1 MAIDRFQDENI
12 LLNSKQPVENVPL
25 YDTSDI
31 VKLGSPFP
39 SGYNGGYTGDELTN
53 MTFGNSITEIHVY
66 SGDNLLQSIEN
77 NKTTTITENGEPFI
91 KLTPEL
97 DVRITGAEKGYY
109 SIVYNFLTPTQ
120 GIIPPNNNKYLRIE
134 RISADGT
141 EIELLTDNS
150 DYIRSLYYLEKE
162 IAKRAT
168 DPTYSFNYV
177 LNFGSNDLAVIADVS
192 FESNA
197 AARAG
202 YKTEKIAFPTDIFN
216 GWIQFNNPLRGYDP
230 SVLPYHS
237 DGIKEVVHSISQM
250 NDNPGIPD
258 GKEGVRITNAETT
271 FIPSFRDFRDG
282 EYYYIEVANFMDLVT
297 DAPGWYYPKLFKPT
311 GQGWD
316 THVNLP
322 GLRATGRV
330 AKFIPTIVTD
340 TNGNKTVELK
350 QETETVGGVTKKIYY
365 DNKLDNTET
374 FYDIVPGRIYTGD
387 TPEDDDKFLIVK
399 FFDDTLIKPKLEKV
413 VVKLYKPLNPALES
427 KLCSIDLLNNNSYIE
442 RLLLYPFKKIITIG
456 DFSPPNWKVDL
467 GNYGGSK
474 GTDLKSWND
483 LLDANLSTSQQIVN
497 KYMSSSFGEMDMNV
511 DYSELDN
518 FVHYSSAV
526 ERVKNFKYKIQL
538 IESYDARIATLN
550 DVSGSHALTN
560 ISQSIDR
567 KNNVISGFD
576 GFEYWMYYEST
587 GSLYTHYSSSIY
599 QVSPW
604 PKQTVYPLVLES
616 STSAT
621 AETYYNSLIDTSTT
635 YDVFNDSRLTKLI
648 PQSLASDELNLEYL
662 LFIDMIGH
670 HFDITWSYIKKLTSL
685 NTREEH
691 PHDGI
696 PNELLYSVAK
706 AAGWQ
711 LSHGKQTSE
720 LWKYAAGKDQSGNP
734 IQSGSLASKSD
745 EQINYEVWRRIVNN
759 LPYLLKTKGTRRSI
773 KALIATYGIPSAFLN
788 IKEYGGPII
797 EPDETSIR
805 PIYEHDKFVYKVK
818 MDDSANYISV
828 PWGNINDLNPNT
840 YVLDTPNPID
850 TIELQF
856 SHTLTGNKHVLLSKS
871 GSASNKVD
879 FLVLLEP
886 QSAVS
891 QNGNIHLYLS
901 GSGGYKSASI
911 SDVPVFDNKMSSL
924 FLKRKSI
931 GTATSYTL
939 HYRRQRNGE
948 IAFRKSASISVDP
961 ADFAILSTYNTTWT
975 GSGTFTV
982 GNASLPGSGVPSLWG
997 SSNYINGFVQEI
1009 RYYTDPLND
1018 TVMDDHTLSR
1028 MSYHGNAPTSSY
1040 FDLKFRFLPSSELK
1054 VITNPHS
1061 VSSKHPNQNIIT
1073 IENGLT
1079 LSASIVG
1086 VASDNLNGVTD
1097 TYYTKVPSAGAN
1109 NILNN
1114 KVRVE
1119 SSTLSGIL
1127 DPDHKKENSRYDSAP
1142 VDSNKV
1148 GVFLSATNMY
1158 NEDVLN
1164 HTGFFTIDDYI
1175 GNPDSRNGYHDTN
1188 VELEHLRRQVFKKY
1202 SSKNLI
1208 NTVISILTRF
1218 DFTVFQQIKQV
1229 LPARVDY
1236 DYGIL
1241 IEPHILERPK
1251 VTSNSSISY
1260 TRPQHDT
1267 TIKIIDGISP
1277 VGSYD
1282 TYNGTIT
1289 SDNIYTVTASREDI
1303 ASVGSASLTPQY
1315 APAVYK
1321 YTILNYSA
1329 SYDMGYGVG
1338 WVTGSN
1344 GPWNYNVLGATTIN
1358 NTLALHAKTENY
1370 FYSSSLSASMKLYYS
1385 SSLSPAQTST
1395 DGQSLAMNNLK
1406 FNGCKVSSDSLTTN
1420 SPDTPD
1426 GLPVIEVF
1434 PADPN
1439 VLIVT
1444 APLAQGSLTIDS
1456 NTGLQ
1461 LIPLQDTIAYGNM
1474 LFQQKPEYDSVVSAF
1489 KQEIQSMS
1497 DFEEHRVDEF
1507 DLNYTQQLDNQLV
1520 EDNRQALFD
1529 NTNTI

>member
-31 VKLGSPFP
+31 VKLGSPLLDF
-39 SGYNGGYTGDELTN
+39 NQVETN
-53 MTFGNSITEIHVY
+53 HFLQGNSTTEIHVY

-77 NKTTTITENGEPFI
+77 TTDYSSGYYGAPFI
-91 KLTPEL
+91 KLTPED

-109 SIVYNFLTPTQ
+109 SIVYNFLTTLTD
-120 GIIPPNNNKYLRIE
+120 KRLKIE

-141 EIELLTDNS
+141 EIELLTDSSNS
-150 DYIRSLYYLEKE
+150 LSRLYQLKE
-162 IAKRAT
+162 ELPAAIT
-168 DPTYSFNYV
+168 NYDPTLPQGKLNYV
-177 LNFGSNDLAVIADVS
+177 LNFGSNDLVVIADIN
-192 FESNA
+192 FDSNITE
-197 AARAG
+197 RVG
-202 YKTEKIAFPTDIFN
+202 FKTVQLDFPTSTFT
-216 GWIQFNNPLRGYDP
+216 GRIQFQYPLRGYTFWDNVNGVSIP
-230 SVLPYHS
+230 GGTTKDTVITPYR
-237 DGIKEVVHSISQM
+237 M
-250 NDNPGIPD
+250 NDNDGNTPNGSPGTTD
-258 GKEGVRITNAETT
+258 ERGVLIQNVKTT
-271 FIPSFRDFRDG
+271 FYPSFRDFRDG
-282 EYYYIEVANFMDLVT
+282 EYFYIEAADMMDV
-297 DAPGWYYPKLFKPT
+297 PNGWMTPQIWNDEPWNTYVY
-311 GQGWD
+311 
-316 THVNLP
+316 LP

-330 AKFIPTIVTD
+330 AKFIPTLVPDATGVSKMELVQEKDSSGNDIFHYGAVSQDTVT
-340 TNGNKTVELK
+340 NL
-350 QETETVGGVTKKIYY
+350 ETY
-365 DNKLDNTET
+365 
-374 FYDIVPGRIYTGD
+374 FDIVPGREYSGD
-387 TPEDDDKFLIVK
+387 EPVDEDKKVIVK
-399 FFDDTLIKPKLEKV
+399 YFDDTLKVPELKKV

-456 DFSPPNWKVDL
+456 DFSPPNWKIDL
-467 GNYGGSK
+467 GNYGKSQ

-483 LLDANLSTSQQIVN
+483 LLDANLSTSQQIIN
-497 KYMSSSFGEMDMNV
+497 KYISSSFGEMDMNV

-567 KNNVISGFD
+567 KNKVISGFD
-576 GFEYWMYYEST
+576 GFEYWMYYEPT
-587 GSLYTHYSSSIY
+587 GSLYTHYTSSTY

-604 PKQTVYPLVLES
+604 PKQTVYPLVQEQ
-616 STSAT
+616 STTST
-621 AETYYNSLIDTSTT
+621 AETYYNSLIDTATT

-648 PQSLASDELNLEYL
+648 PQSLASDDQNLEYL

-685 NTREEH
+685 ATREEH
-691 PHDGI
+691 PYDGI
-696 PNELLYSVAK
+696 PNELLYNVAK
-706 AAGWQ
+706 SAGWQ
-711 LSHGKQTSE
+711 LLNGKQATE

-734 IQSGSLASKSD
+734 IQSGSIASKSD

-773 KALIATYGIPSAFLN
+773 KALIATYGIPSTFLN

-797 EPDETSIR
+797 EPDEITVR
-805 PIYEHDKFVYKVK
+805 PIYEHDKFVYRVK
-818 MDDSANYISV
+818 MDDTTNYISV

-856 SHTLTGNKHVLLSKS
+856 SHTSTSNKHVLLSKS
-871 GSASNKVD
+871 GSTSNAVD

-886 QSAVS
+886 DTSTAGK
-891 QNGNIHLYLS
+891 GNIHLYLS

-924 FLKRKSI
+924 FLKRDTSVNDI
-931 GTATSYTL
+931 HENNSYTL

-948 IAFRKSASISVDP
+948 IAVRASASISISGDATASFNP
-961 ADFAILSTYNTTWT
+961 AWT

-1028 MSYHGNAPTSSY
+1028 MSYHGNSPTASY

-1073 IENGLT
+1073 TSTGAT

-1086 VASDNLNGVTD
+1086 VATDNLNGVTD
-1097 TYYTKVPSAGAN
+1097 TYYTKTPSVGAN

-1127 DPDHKKENSRYDSAP
+1127 DPDHKKEKSRYDSAP

-1148 GVFLSATNMY
+1148 GVYLSATNMY

-1208 NTVISILTRF
+1208 NTVIGILTRF

-1260 TRPQHDT
+1260 TRPQYNT

-1277 VGSYD
+1277 TGSYN

-1289 SDNIYTVTASREDI
+1289 NIYNVTASREDI

-1315 APAVYK
+1315 APAVYQ

-1329 SYDMGYGVG
+1329 GTNIGFGVN
-1338 WVTGSN
+1338 WTTGSN
-1344 GPWNYNVLGATTIN
+1344 GYWNYNPTGSTVIN
-1358 NTLALHAKTENY
+1358 NTSAPYAQTENY
-1370 FYSSSLSASMKLYYS
+1370 FYSSSLSASMKIYYS

-1395 DGQSLAMNNLK
+1395 DGQSLTMNNLK

-1439 VLIVT
+1439 VLVVT

-1474 LFQQKPEYDSVVSAF
+1474 LFQEKPGYDKLVSTF
-1489 KQEIQSMS
+1489 KQEIQSMTE
-1497 DFEEHRVDEF
+1497 FEEDRTEAFDEKY
-1507 DLNYTQQLDNQLV
+1507 NQQLDNQSA

-1529 NTNTI
+1529 NKNT

>member
-1 MAIDRFQDENI
+1 MIDRFQDEGI

-25 YDTSDI
+25 YDISDLA
-31 VKLGSPFP
+31 KLGSPLPP
-39 SGYNGGYTGDELTN
+39 SFSQTERHFVKNR
-53 MTFGNSITEIHVY
+53 SITEIHVY
-66 SGDNLLQSIEN
+66 SGDNLIHSIEN
-77 NKTTTITENGEPFI
+77 YKTKTILDANNEMRI
-91 KLTPEL
+91 KLDPEN
-97 DVRITGAEKGYY
+97 DVRSAGVDRGYY
-109 SIVYNFLTPTQ
+109 SIVYNFLTPTWNFSSISTPGRFLQ
-120 GIIPPNNNKYLRIE
+120 IE

-141 EIELLTDNS
+141 EIELSNTNDNVGLTFLYGLVNAPDN
-150 DYIRSLYYLEKE
+150 
-162 IAKRAT
+162 
-168 DPTYSFNYV
+168 FNFV
-177 LNFGSNDLAVIADVS
+177 LNFGSNDLAVITDIS
-192 FESNA
+192 FESNQ
-197 AARAG
+197 AARVG
-202 YKTEKIAFPTDIFN
+202 DVNVSIPFPTDIFT
-216 GWIQFNNPLRGYDP
+216 GHIEFTSAVQQLWTWPEYKVTDSLIESTTLQAATG
-230 SVLPYHS
+230 
-237 DGIKEVVHSISQM
+237 DGVYIDSA
-250 NDNPGIPD
+250 
-258 GKEGVRITNAETT
+258 RTT
-271 FIPSFRDFRDG
+271 FIPSLRDFRDG
-282 EYYYIEVANFMDLVT
+282 EHFYIEVADFDKSATENNTPYPEVQGVSGYDDLR
-297 DAPGWYYPKLFKPT
+297 AY
-311 GQGWD
+311 
-316 THVNLP
+316 LP

-330 AKFIPTIVTD
+330 TKFIPTIVD
-340 TNGNKTVELK
+340 GLGGNKTVELR
-350 QETETVGGVTKKIYY
+350 QET
-365 DNKLDNTET
+365 
-374 FYDIVPGRIYTGD
+374 DINGAVIWYTPDDLENYFDITAGQVYTGD
-387 TPEDDDKFLIVK
+387 FDTNGELKVK
-399 FFDDTLIKPKLEKV
+399 FFDDTLLKPKLEKV

-442 RLLLYPFKKIITIG
+442 RLLLYPFIKTEVFG
-456 DFSPPNWKVDL
+456 DFSPPNFKVDL
-467 GNYGGSK
+467 GNYGKSQ
-474 GTDLKSWND
+474 GTDLKSWNQ
-483 LLDANLSTSQQIVN
+483 LLDANLSTSQQVIN
-497 KYMSSSFGEMDMNV
+497 KYISSSFGEMDVNI
-511 DYSELDN
+511 DYSELGN

-526 ERVKNFKYKIQL
+526 ERVRNFKYKIQL
-538 IESYDARIATLN
+538 IESYDARITTLN
-550 DVSGSHALTN
+550 SVSGSHALTN

-567 KNNVISGFD
+567 KNKVISGFD
-576 GFEYWMYYEST
+576 GFEYWMYYEPT
-587 GSLYTHYSSSIY
+587 GSLYTHYTSSTY

-616 STSAT
+616 STSTT

-648 PQSLASDELNLEYL
+648 PQSLANNDQNLDYL

-685 NTREEH
+685 ATREEH

-696 PNELLYSVAK
+696 PNELLYNVAK
-706 AAGWQ
+706 SAGWQ
-711 LSHGKQTSE
+711 LLNGKQASE
-720 LWKYAAGKDQSGNP
+720 LWKYAAGKNQSGNP

-773 KALIATYGIPSAFLN
+773 KALIATYGIPSTFLN

-797 EPDETSIR
+797 EPDETTIR
-805 PIYEHDKFVYKVK
+805 PIYEHDKFVYRVK
-818 MDDSANYISV
+818 MDDTTNYISV

-856 SHTLTGNKHVLLSKS
+856 SHASTSNKHVLLSKS

-886 QSAVS
+886 TTTTS

-924 FLKRKSI
+924 FLKRDTSI
-931 GTATSYTL
+931 NDIHQNNSYTL

-948 IAFRKSASISVDP
+948 IVVRASASISISGDATASFNP
-961 ADFAILSTYNTTWT
+961 AWT

-1009 RYYTDPLND
+1009 RYYTDALNGD
-1018 TVMDDHTLSR
+1018 VMDDHVLSR
-1028 MSYHGNAPTSSY
+1028 MSYHGNSPTASY

-1054 VITNPHS
+1054 TITNPDT
-1061 VSSKHPNQNIIT
+1061 VASKHPNQNIT
-1073 IENGLT
+1073 TTSAGAV

-1097 TYYTKVPSAGAN
+1097 TYYTKTPSVGPN
-1109 NILNN
+1109 NISNN

-1127 DPDHKKENSRYDSAP
+1127 DPDHKKEKSRYDTAP
-1142 VDSNKV
+1142 VDTNKL

-1208 NTVISILTRF
+1208 NTVIGILTRF

-1251 VTSNSSISY
+1251 VTSNLSISY
-1260 TRPQHDT
+1260 TKPQYNT

-1277 VGSYD
+1277 TGSYN
-1282 TYNGTIT
+1282 TYNGTIS
-1289 SDNIYTVTASREDI
+1289 SDNIYNVTASRADI
-1303 ASVGSASLTPQY
+1303 VSIGSSSLTPQY
-1315 APAVYK
+1315 APAVYQ

-1329 SYDMGYGVG
+1329 GTNIGFGVN
-1338 WVTGSN
+1338 WTTSSN
-1344 GPWNYNVLGATTIN
+1344 GYWNYNPTGSTVIN

-1370 FYSSSLSASMKLYYS
+1370 FYSSSLSASLKLHYS
-1385 SSLSPAQTST
+1385 SSLSLAQTST
-1395 DGQSLAMNNLK
+1395 DGQSLMMNNLK

-1426 GLPVIEVF
+1426 GLPVVEVF
-1434 PADPN
+1434 PTDPN
-1439 VLIVT
+1439 ILIVT
-1444 APLAQGSLTIDS
+1444 APIAHGNLTIDS

-1461 LIPLQDTIAYGNM
+1461 FIPLEDTIAYGNM
-1474 LFQQKPEYDSVVSAF
+1474 LFNKQKEKNNQEKFGLTDVELTKKEVSELEQ
-1489 KQEIQSMS
+1489 KIGRKIKPYRDMIETTDGTVLITEQITPKSGS
-1497 DFEEHRVDEF
+1497 
-1507 DLNYTQQLDNQLV
+1507 
-1520 EDNRQALFD
+1520 
-1529 NTNTI
+1529 NTGTNNTKIIK